1 MMRGLACRHADIA
14 VTAGARSAL
23 ASLWFVNDAAATQ
36 LVSDFNTELT
46 GRPEN
51 TKAQAPRTTQKKLLT
66 HDRHAHQCYYSSS
79 ATGCN
84 ATPQ

>member
-1 MMRGLACRHADIA
+1 MMRELACRHADIA
-14 VTAGARSAL
+14 VKAGARSAL
-23 ASLWFVNDAAATQ
+23 ASLWFVNDAASTQ

-51 TKAQAPRTTQKKLLT
+51 TKAQALRAAQKKRLT
-66 HDRHAHQCYYSSS
+66 HDRHAHHCYYSSS